1 MTMSRRTGRSGGAPA
16 GTISQLAAV
25 TFKRAAPRAVV
36 SLLVASLALA
46 ACNDEDK
53 EDADAK
59 AQKSSSKIANDL
71 YDFELAPPAPPP
83 PAPPPPAPPPLPRQV
98 VHVPEP
104 PPPPPPPPIVFE
116 DPGPL
121 LRAQR
126 ARELRGLRQQ
136 AATLY
141 EPSAPIGPPATPLDV
156 NWRLKDPDY
165 QQRDPKA
172 PEDRS
177 TLPVDRYRVIT
188 ADRYIGA
195 VLENSVN
202 SQIPGRIIAIVERN
216 IYGADGRRA
225 LLPKGT
231 RIICSYQSLAKVGD
245 TRLNVGCARA
255 IRPDGAS
262 VMLTDAQGADQMA
275 RTGLAGDVDVR
286 MWERY
291 GSAFLV
297 AAISSLASLGN
308 QVSTNQNVQNGSN
321 ALSQN
326 LGQVT
331 AKVLEQSVNLAPIV
345 TVPAGSRIQI
355 IPQTDLWIRE
365 PEQVSPQT
373 TAGAE

>member
-1 MTMSRRTGRSGGAPA
+1 
-16 GTISQLAAV
+16 
-25 TFKRAAPRAVV
+25 VV

-71 YDFELAPPAPPP
+71 YDFEPAPEPPP
-83 PAPPPPAPPPLPRQV
+83 PPPPRPPTPPPPPPQV
-98 VHVPEP
+98 VQVPEP

-141 EPSAPIGPPATPLDV
+141 TAPAPIGPPATPLDV

-216 IYGADGRRA
+216 IYGADGRLA

-245 TRLNVGCARA
+245 TRLNVGCSRA

-275 RTGLAGDVDVR
+275 RTGLVGDVDIR

-291 GSAFLV
+291 GSARCRYPDVGALRLGV
-297 AAISSLASLGN
+297 PRRGDLLACQSRQSGIGQSERAERQQRSLSEPRPGHGKGPRTERQSGADRHRSRRLANPDHSANGPVDSGAGASLAANYG
-308 QVSTNQNVQNGSN
+308 G
-321 ALSQN
+321 
-326 LGQVT
+326 G
-331 AKVLEQSVNLAPIV
+331 
-345 TVPAGSRIQI
+345 
-355 IPQTDLWIRE
+355 
-365 PEQVSPQT
+365 
-373 TAGAE
+373 